1 MDMSANT
8 DSLRMAYVN
17 GNEQEGLKGGYYIWL
32 GDMLIGEAL
41 SVTSGSAI
49 NGVIIQYDG
58 KGNAIIKDLALDGT
72 GSYAPTTSGLVNKDN
87 AFISSGSGNAGGGA
101 PQGNIVWPEKGF
113 THVRD
118 GLACSGDFNA
128 RSMADSSTGKTGNS
142 VSATITSGS
151 ATHIYGNSGNYTGDV
166 WLTISKEGS
175 ASNWYGAHGAGAYQN
190 GGTLDGSAYLRFTDS
205 AEGGSTVFGA
215 VNSTQVTGNVYLEF
229 SAEKASFGTFTNTDA
244 SSVVGSFESNIG
256 GNVDIVIN
264 SGTFS
269 NQVMGGI
276 FSGNE

>member
-1 MDMSANT
+1 
-8 DSLRMAYVN
+8 
-17 GNEQEGLKGGYYIWL
+17 
-32 GDMLIGEAL
+32 
-41 SVTSGSAI
+41 
-49 NGVIIQYDG
+49 
-58 KGNAIIKDLALDGT
+58 
-72 GSYAPTTSGLVNKDN
+72 
-87 AFISSGSGNAGGGA
+87 
-101 PQGNIVWPEKGF
+101 
-113 THVRD
+113 
-118 GLACSGDFNA
+118 
-128 RSMADSSTGKTGNS
+128 MADSSTGKTGNS

-276 FSGNE
+276 FSGNDKTIGGGTHVYVNGGSVNGDVMAAA